1 MQSYKKKYINKTFF
15 PNNTFFLIIFANYSK
30 NNLIFAS
37 NKTISKMKKQ
47 SLLLLIAC
55 IFTALQASAIDYTNV
70 PTIKLETPEMKPEMV
85 ALPTNPFNSTVS
97 STTAA
102 ESNTGMDFDFFKTKT
117 APGVKP
123 YKFMDDMTFVGVPLF
138 LAGWALKSDKAMFRV
153 NNKDGKENTQ
163 LLTNFKTG
171 IDDYTQFFGPAM
183 VVGLKLGGYEG
194 RSDWPRLLASAA
206 MSYGI
211 MAAFVNGIKYTA
223 KEMRPDGTSANSW
236 PSGHTATAFVGAT
249 LLHKEYGLT
258 RSPWWSVAGYGVAT
272 ATGVM
277 RVLNNRH
284 WVSDVMSGAGIG
296 ILSTELGYA
305 LSDVFFKG
313 KGLLHNDL
321 MLDFEKPSFFSIGMG
336 AGLGGKSI
344 DFSLHDLENFDKYKN
359 YYYADDDIEDEYGS
373 MGVEFRAATVVD
385 AEGAYFFN
393 KYIGVGGRFR
403 VRAMS
408 AKTFGQYT
416 GDLTADSNYAWDMIS
431 DIYHVN
437 PEFTIDEEGKL
448 IPSNLSQ
455 ELTPELINKGGEAI
469 EDIGAIVESDHMTE
483 FTASAGIYL
492 NLPLSK
498 SFSLGTK
505 FLIGRSFT
513 QELDIDGYAKGKV
526 KDIQYDMHIVNGHP
540 YYDEDGKLIGG
551 IDNPSNVLGND
562 GYDLHWDMLTIG
574 AKSSTSYGTGIS
586 LTYRYKSNFSW
597 RLYCDYDY
605 TEKDFTMKYDP
616 YRYLKSSLTDVGYSL
631 VQNKDLSELSLY
643 LDPME
648 YKKTKKMNYF
658 TLGLAFLVNF

>member
-1 MQSYKKKYINKTFF
+1 
-15 PNNTFFLIIFANYSK
+15 
-30 NNLIFAS
+30 
-37 NKTISKMKKQ
+37 MKKQ

-55 IFTALQASAIDYTNV
+55 IFTALRVSAIDYTNV

-102 ESNTGMDFDFFKTKT
+102 ESNTGMDFDFFKSKT

-123 YKFMDDMTFVGVPLF
+123 YKFIDDMSFVGIPLF

-153 NNKDGKENTQ
+153 NNKEGKENTQ

-305 LSDVFFKG
+305 LSDVLFKG

-321 MLDFEKPSFFSIGMG
+321 QLDFEKPSFFSIGMG

-359 YYYADDDIEDEYGS
+359 YYYADDDVEDEYGS

-416 GDLTADSNYAWDMIS
+416 GDMVADSNYAWDMIS
-431 DIYHVN
+431 NIYHVN

-597 RLYCDYDY
+597 RLYFDYDY
-605 TEKDFTMKYDP
+605 SKKDFTMKYDP
-616 YRYLKSSLTDVGYSL
+616 YRYLKYSLTDVGYSL
-631 VQNKDLSELSLY
+631 IQNKDLSELSLY
-643 LDPME
+643 TDPVE

-658 TLGLAFLVNF
+658 TIGLAFLVNF